1 MILLLCLAL
10 QETTL
15 EDSLSELFK
24 TLTDA
29 QKTEC
34 LKRYDDPDRDAEV
47 FTPGKRPGLLIAQL
61 TDDQL
66 KLLDGSIRRFLSSDG
81 YAEAMKVARQ
91 SHAKEG
97 LKAYYLNFFGD
108 ATKEKAWAFRV
119 SEHHLTLVHVTSDP
133 LRFGPVLLG
142 ANPPDLWKSQEES
155 AIACFG
161 KLTDAEKKKAVVG
174 GAAESGKPLGD
185 KGIAIGE
192 LSDDA
197 KKAAI
202 ALIDAHL
209 ALFSDAQ
216 QKKLRAILEAEGG
229 AEKLRLAFFGAMTR
243 RCADGGRAD
252 WKIEGKHFLMDYE
265 SSRGHIHMTLRG
277 AVEKK

>member
-15 EDSLSELFK
+15 EDSLSQLFK
-24 TLTDA
+24 SLTDD
-29 QKTEC
+29 QKKEC
-34 LKRYDDPDRDAEV
+34 LKAYDDPDRDAEV

-61 TDDQL
+61 TEEQL

-81 YAEAMKVARQ
+81 YAEAMKVAAQ

-97 LKAYYLNFFGD
+97 IKAYYLNFFGD
-108 ATKEKAWAFRV
+108 PTKEKAWAFRV

-142 ANPPDLWKSQEES
+142 ANPPDLWKSQEEA
-155 AIACFG
+155 AIACFA
-161 KLTDAEKKKAVVG
+161 KLSDDEKKKADAG
-174 GAAESGKPLGD
+174 EKSDSGKPLGG
-185 KGIAIGE
+185 KGIVIGD
-192 LSDDA
+192 LGADA
-197 KKAAI
+197 KKAAVAI
-202 ALIDAHL
+202 IDARL
-209 ALFSDAQ
+209 AIFSEAQ

-229 AEKLRLAFFGAMTR
+229 AEKLRLGFYGAMTK

-252 WKIEGKHFLMDYE
+252 WKIEGKRFLLDYE